1 MISKIITLLLAAT
14 FSVQALAALNNPF
27 NKTTSVTAG
36 ANVKWDIKKGVAKK
50 TSTTSDND
58 GTFYQLKVTQN
69 QLSLHLLS
77 STSGAIKSFDQLTID
92 DVQLDGKT
100 SALFQ
105 WCLNNQQSHN
115 RFLQQG
121 LKIKKDICHNKGQD
135 GMFLMKLNRTTYDL
149 LKSTQDLTFIIKP
162 YRSAVVVTFDVSDI
176 SNVYAKI
183 NSVGASATKKVEPKK
198 PAVKLTPKPAMV
210 KKPVAAAVAVKPKPK
225 AKKVCSIKPPLDFS
239 SIRVVK
245 YNCDDAAEKAKARKQ
260 MAVSVKKARDEK
272 DKQAADQKK
281 SKQTEAEKLALEEKK
296 RKEAEAVLNSEKN
309 TNKIRNEVSER
320 MIGMCK
326 KKWAEG
332 EHRCYCEPY
341 LEFAPAGISS
351 DASCSG
357 S

>member
-27 NKTTSVTAG
+27 NKTTSVITG
-36 ANVKWDIKKGVAKK
+36 ANVKWDIKKSVAKK

-58 GTFYQLKVTQN
+58 GTFYQLRVAQN

-77 STSGAIKSFDQLTID
+77 STSGVVKSFDQLSID

-100 SALFQ
+100 STLFQ
-105 WCLNNQQSHN
+105 WCLNNQQNHH

-121 LKIKKDICHNKGQD
+121 LKIKKDICQNKGQD
-135 GMFLMKLNRTTYDL
+135 GMFLMKLNRSTYDL
-149 LKSTQDLTFIIKP
+149 LKSTRDLTFVIKP

-183 NSVGASATKKVEPKK
+183 NGVSASATKKAETPK
-198 PAVKLTPKPAMV
+198 PAAKLTPKPPMV
-210 KKPVAAAVAVKPKPK
+210 KKPVVAVKAKPK
-225 AKKVCSIKPPLDFS
+225 AIKTCSIKPPVNFS
-239 SIRVVK
+239 SIKTVK
-245 YNCDDAAEKAKARKQ
+245 YNCDDAADKGKARKQ
-260 MAVSVKKARDEK
+260 MAVSVKKAREK
-272 DKQAADQKK
+272 QDKQAADRKK
-281 SKQTEAEKLALEEKK
+281 SKQTEAEKLALEDKK

-309 TNKIRNEVSER
+309 ASKIQNEISEK

-326 KKWAEG
+326 KKWAAG

-341 LEFAPAGISS
+341 LKFAPAGILS

-357 S
+357 G